1 MVLKLKSSIKIK
13 HIITLLDIRTSIFS
27 EFVADIGSEVGY
39 IFDEWDEIKLTPIIS
54 YVNQYI
60 RMLDEIRQ
68 LIEQLEPEGDKD
80 KTEHF
85 SQISNVYSNVLFN
98 DEVNKATTNLLFTI
112 ISSIYDHNTEQF
124 QFFKELTTSLD
135 NNIQNH
141 LMGVV

>member
-1 MVLKLKSSIKIK
+1 MIEAANMHLF
-13 HIITLLDIRTSIFS
+13 LDRREELVS

-39 IFDEWDEIKLTPIIS
+39 IFGEWDEIKLTPIIS

-68 LIEQLEPEGDKD
+68 LIEQLEPEEDKD

-98 DEVNKATTNLLFTI
+98 DEVNKATINLLFTI

-124 QFFKELTTSLD
+124 QFFKELTSSLD
-135 NNIQNH
+135 NNMQNH
-141 LMGVV
+141 LRGVV

>member
-1 MVLKLKSSIKIK
+1 MIEAANMHLF
-13 HIITLLDIRTSIFS
+13 LDRREELVS

-68 LIEQLEPEGDKD
+68 LIEQLEPEGNKD
-80 KTEHF
+80 KTKHF
-85 SQISNVYSNVLFN
+85 SQISNVYSGVLFDN
-98 DEVNKATTNLLFTI
+98 EVNKAITNLLFTI
-112 ISSIYDHNTEQF
+112 ISSIYDNNSKQF

-141 LMGVV
+141 LRGVV

>member
-1 MVLKLKSSIKIK
+1 MIEVANMHLF
-13 HIITLLDIRTSIFS
+13 LDRREELVS

-68 LIEQLEPEGDKD
+68 LIEQPGPEGNKD

-85 SQISNVYSNVLFN
+85 SQISNVFSNVLF
-98 DEVNKATTNLLFTI
+98 DSEVNKATTNLLFTI
-112 ISSIYDHNTEQF
+112 ISSIYDNNTEQF
-124 QFFKELTTSLD
+124 QFFKELTSSLD
-135 NNIQNH
+135 NNMQNH
-141 LMGVV
+141 LRRVM

>member
-1 MVLKLKSSIKIK
+1 MIEVANMHLF
-13 HIITLLDIRTSIFS
+13 LDRREELVS

-68 LIEQLEPEGDKD
+68 LIEQPGSEGNKD

-85 SQISNVYSNVLFN
+85 SQISNVFSNVLF
-98 DEVNKATTNLLFTI
+98 DSEVNKATTNLLFTI
-112 ISSIYDHNTEQF
+112 ISSIYDNNTEQF
-124 QFFKELTTSLD
+124 QFFKELTSSLD
-135 NNIQNH
+135 NNMQNH
-141 LMGVV
+141 LRRVM